1 MNLKKTISLLVVLL
15 IALIFT
21 VACSGLPS
29 TEVALTPTIEQAT
42 PLSGEQPTEQVT
54 HTPTPEP
61 TPTPGPLAKLVDE
74 LASSTGK
81 GRIIIFGLSGE
92 DWANLIISVLIAV
105 AGIYILTSAVF
116 LVLRKVVSRT
126 ASQFDDRLLEA
137 IGPQVRS
144 FLVVLVVQFAT
155 DRLPFI
161 AVSLRQFLSEVF
173 YTLYILIIVRLLWKL
188 LDISLDWYGEKRV
201 GPKGDASVFL
211 RILRNALRML
221 LLVVAFTIFM
231 YHFGINV
238 GALIAILT
246 LGGLALSLAAQN
258 TLADAISGFIILVD
272 QPFRLGDRIEISE
285 LNTWGDVVE
294 IGTRTTRIQ
303 TRDNRMVIVPNSKI
317 GKSQI
322 VNYSYPDPH
331 YRLQVDFLVA
341 DGRDLEE
348 IRQIM
353 IDSVRGIEGVIEDKS
368 VDALVQEIGDGS
380 LRFRVRWWIDSY
392 TDTRDIY
399 DRVNTAVYYALKSS
413 GIKLAS
419 ESYDLNVNLNSELGL
434 GPSSPEQKT
443 VD

>member
-1 MNLKKTISLLVVLL
+1 MNLKKIISLSVVLL
-15 IALIFT
+15 LALIFT
-21 VACSGLPS
+21 VACSGSPS

-42 PLSGEQPTEQVT
+42 PPSGEQPTEQVT

-61 TPTPGPLAKLVDE
+61 TPTPGPLVKLVSE
-74 LASSTGK
+74 LAASTGK

-92 DWANLIISVLIAV
+92 DWINLVISVLIAV
-105 AGIYILTSAVF
+105 AGIYILTGMVS

-126 ASQFDDRLLEA
+126 ASQFDDRLLAA
-137 IGPQVRS
+137 IGPQVRA

-161 AVSLRQFLSEVF
+161 TVSLRQFLSEV
-173 YTLYILIIVRLLWKL
+173 YYALYFFIIVRILWKL
-188 LDISLDWYGEKRV
+188 LDISLDWYGEKRL
-201 GPKGDASVFL
+201 GPKGDTSIFL
-211 RILRNALRML
+211 RVLRNALRLL

-231 YHFGINV
+231 AHFGINI
-238 GALIAILT
+238 GALIAV
-246 LGGLALSLAAQN
+246 LGIIGLALSLAAQD
-258 TLADAISGFIILVD
+258 TLADAINGFIILVE
-272 QPFRLGDRIEISE
+272 QPYRLGDRIEISE
-285 LNTWGDVVE
+285 LNTWGDVVD
-294 IGTRTTRIQ
+294 IGTRTTRIK

-353 IDSVRGIEGVIEDKS
+353 IDSVRGIEGVIEDKPIN
-368 VDALVQEIGDGS
+368 ALVQEIGDGS

-392 TDTRDIY
+392 TDTRDLY

-419 ESYDLNVNLNSELGL
+419 ESYDLNVNMNSELVVD
-434 GPSSPEQKT
+434 PSSPEQKT

>member
-29 TEVALTPTIEQAT
+29 TEVALTPTVGQPT
-42 PLSGEQPTEQVT
+42 PPSGEQPTEQVT
-54 HTPTPEP
+54 RTPTPEP

-331 YRLQVDFLVA
+331 YRLQLDFLVA
-341 DGRDLEE
+341 DGHDLEE

-353 IDSVRGIEGVIEDKS
+353 IDSVRGMEGVIEDKS